1 MQVVDAILPA
11 RAAFGA
17 VPRPLGFVPT
27 MGALHR
33 GPLELVRA
41 ARAACRTVA
50 VSLFVNPLQFG
61 PDEDFARYPRD
72 LAGDCRQLE
81 EAGVDLVFAPE
92 RETMYPPG
100 FSTSVDVG
108 EIGARYE
115 GAVRPGHFRGVATVV
130 LKLLNVVRPDALFL
144 GQKDAQQTAV
154 LRRMVRDLDLDVR
167 VEIVPTVREA
177 DGLALSSRNAYLS
190 AAQRAVA
197 PTLQRVLREL
207 YAALERGDGKENAV
221 RAARGLL
228 DPAAT
233 LDYLDVVDAD
243 TFEPLDA
250 PRAGA
255 FVVGAARF
263 GQTRLLD
270 NIWLPA

>member
-1 MQVVDAILPA
+1 
-11 RAAFGA
+11 
-17 VPRPLGFVPT
+17 
-27 MGALHR
+27 
-33 GPLELVRA
+33 
-41 ARAACRTVA
+41 
-50 VSLFVNPLQFG
+50 
-61 PDEDFARYPRD
+61 
-72 LAGDCRQLE
+72 
-81 EAGVDLVFAPE
+81 
-92 RETMYPPG
+92 
-100 FSTSVDVG
+100 
-108 EIGARYE
+108 
-115 GAVRPGHFRGVATVV
+115 
-130 LKLLNVVRPDALFL
+130 
-144 GQKDAQQTAV
+144 
-154 LRRMVRDLDLDVR
+154 MVRDLDLDVR

-207 YAALERGDGKENAV
+207 YAALERGDGKETAL
-221 RAARGLL
+221 RAAGALL

-233 LDYLDVVDAD
+233 LDYLDVVDAE